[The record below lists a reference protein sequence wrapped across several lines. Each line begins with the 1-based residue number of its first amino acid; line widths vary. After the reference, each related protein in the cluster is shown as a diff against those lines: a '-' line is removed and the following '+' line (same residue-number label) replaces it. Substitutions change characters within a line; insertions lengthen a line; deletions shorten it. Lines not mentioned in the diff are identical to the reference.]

1 MMKHKSFVVFI
12 LTHGR
17 ASNVKTLKTLKKA
30 GYTGKVVL
38 VIDDEDEMEEDYKRI
53 YGKNN
58 VYIFNK
64 AEAMK
69 QCDTIDNF
77 EKHNI
82 VLYARNKCWDIAKEL
97 DYDYFLVLDDDY
109 TQLAFKV
116 VSEDKFKNVKV
127 ENADALFD
135 IMVDYMDVTGAYTV
149 AFAQGGDFIGGKD
162 NKRYYEK
169 ILRKAMNSFFCKTNR
184 PFKFLGTINEDTNAY
199 CLYGTQGKLFLTYT
213 DVVIEQMQTQKNK
226 KGLTDIYLDLG
237 TYVKSFYSVIC
248 CPSCVTVSMMGGTKK
263 TMRLHHNVS
272 WNNCTPKIISDKY
285 KKI

>member
-1 MMKHKSFVVFI
+1 M
-12 LTHGR
+12 
-17 ASNVKTLKTLKKA
+17 KKA

-53 YGKNN
+53 YGRNN
-58 VYIFNK
+58 VYVFNK

-116 VSEDKFKNVKV
+116 VSENKFKNVKV

-169 ILRKAMNSFFCKTNR
+169 ILRKAMNSFFCKTNK